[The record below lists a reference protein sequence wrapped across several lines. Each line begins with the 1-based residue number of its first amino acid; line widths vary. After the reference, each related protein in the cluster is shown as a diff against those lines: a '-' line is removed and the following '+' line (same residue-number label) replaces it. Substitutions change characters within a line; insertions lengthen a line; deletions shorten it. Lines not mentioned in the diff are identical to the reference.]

1 MAKYVYAI
9 HKLHPLITHLELVQT
24 NPPYTIMKFKTY
36 EQNVTRKKKNLCTN
50 LNNLTKHQMSN
61 TIVSYFILEINPRKN
76 SSLY

>member
-36 EQNVTRKKKNLCTN
+36 EQNVTRKKKPL
-50 LNNLTKHQMSN
+50 HQFEQ
-61 TIVSYFILEINPRKN
+61 SYQTPNEQYHRKLFHSRN
-76 SSLY
+76 QS